1 MVVLLGWGRALT
13 AGRGENVYPKKCA
26 ECGGEVRLSAE
37 PIAFDVRGQSVSV
50 PGIEHGRCLA
60 CDEEYLSL
68 DAAESLQKEAIRRS
82 KAARGLLSPDE
93 VRALRH
99 SLSLSQAAFEK
110 LLGVGPKT
118 VVRWEKGTVF
128 QSATADRL
136 MRLIAVEPGLLGT
149 LQSDALYAK
158 FDVCGTR
165 RVAEHPRG
173 EWTSQPTTRSNLRLV
188 RRDDNAAA
196 A

>member
-1 MVVLLGWGRALT
+1 
-13 AGRGENVYPKKCA
+13 VYPKKCA
-26 ECGGEVRLSAE
+26 ECGGEVRLSVE
-37 PIAFDVRGQSVSV
+37 PIAVDVRGQSVSV
-50 PGIEHGRCLA
+50 PGIEHGRCTK
-60 CDEEYLSL
+60 CGEEYLSL
-68 DAAESLQKEAIRRS
+68 DAAEALQKEAVRRS
-82 KAARGLLSPDE
+82 KAARGLLSPE
-93 VRALRH
+93 EIRALRR

-136 MRLIAVEPGLLGT
+136 MRLLIAEPGLAGLLEGDT
-149 LQSDALYAK
+149 LYAATGT
-158 FDVCGTR
+158 CGSPWLDEYASAAWTR
-165 RVAEHPRG
+165 RPIRQSH
-173 EWTSQPTTRSNLRLV
+173 LRLV